1 MIRNAAHFEKHE
13 RGAITCLLC
22 PAGCLLP
29 IGKTGI
35 CRSRSN
41 QAGVL
46 VTDNYGELVTL
57 ALDPIEKKP
66 LYHYYPGSSILST
79 GPNCCN
85 LGCLHCQNWG
95 ISQKKTETVYY
106 TPERLAEAAVE
117 SQSLGVAFTY
127 SEPVVWFEYIMD
139 VAPLLRAK
147 GLKVVLVTN
156 GFINRAPLD
165 ELLKV
170 TDAMN
175 IDLKS
180 IRPEFYTRICKGK
193 LDPVLDT
200 IGQAAATNVHLE
212 LTNLIIPG
220 ENDSDDDLQG
230 VIDFVAAVRDTIP
243 VHFSAFHP
251 DYQLERPATPPST
264 LLRAF
269 GLARA
274 RLKFVYLG
282 NASTAVGRDTMC
294 PSCGVV
300 LIRRIGFT
308 ASVVGL
314 SGDRCR
320 NCGYETGIRL

>member
-1 MIRNAAHFEKHE
+1 MIKDAAHFERH
-13 RGAITCLLC
+13 RGGAVTCLLC
-22 PAGCLLP
+22 PAACLLP
-29 IGKTGI
+29 IGKAGI

-41 QAGVL
+41 QAGAL
-46 VTDNYGELVTL
+46 VTDNYGESVTL
-57 ALDPIEKKP
+57 AIDPIEKKP
-66 LYHYYPGSSILST
+66 LYHYHPGSSILST

-95 ISQKKTETVYY
+95 ISQRKTETVYY
-106 TPERLAEAAVE
+106 SPERLVETAVE
-117 SQSLGVAFTY
+117 SRSLGVAFTY

-139 VAPLLRAK
+139 VAPLLRAR

-156 GFINRAPLD
+156 GFINCAPLD
-165 ELLKV
+165 ELLTV

-180 IRPEFYTRICKGK
+180 ISPEFYTRICKGK

-200 IGQAAATNVHLE
+200 IGRVAATDVHLE

-230 VIDFVAAVRDTIP
+230 VIDFVASVRNTIP

-251 DYQLERPATPPST
+251 DYQLQRPVTPPST

-269 GLARA
+269 RLANVK
-274 RLKFVYLG
+274 LKFVYLG
-282 NASTAVGRDTMC
+282 NSSTSAGRDTVC
-294 PSCGVV
+294 PSCGAV

-308 ASVVGL
+308 TSVVGL
-314 SGDRCR
+314 SKDHCR
-320 NCGYETGIRL
+320 GCGYETGIRL